1 MGKKGDSMT
10 ASYLN
15 GKRPPVP
22 PRSSAKV
29 STAAP
34 VVVPESIPTGAT
46 QPDPELK
53 PLFKEAQPEVM
64 PEGWAYDDN
73 GILCRVK
80 QLRRG
85 EELEPIFLGK
95 ISVIGSSEDVFNGQ
109 SSWRVRFKSQNR
121 PVTIEAPRLE
131 LSRKKGALEYLSAR
145 GAPVH
150 EENAAKVAR
159 FLSEYA
165 SSNEERIPHESTAS
179 RYGFTPSGDLVL
191 PVACVTSSGDSVP
204 LRFAA
209 GIGSPQAKTGSNPT
223 AYRDALEQILTWG
236 KDAWVLLA
244 ALGFSLSSPFLAKLN
259 PRRNPVLYFAGDSGA
274 GKTTAARFAVAAW
287 GLGSPLEMEL
297 GRTTKAGMLQTL
309 EGLGGLPLFGDEAHS
324 TQDPAALEATAYQ
337 FANGQSYTK
346 GGKEGTAKGGTT
358 LHGCLFMAG
367 EALPDFTNA
376 GSHRRLMF
384 LRVDEHKPLAAP
396 VSSSLG
402 AERAT
407 MLEQTWLAG
416 AGHLGECFSRG
427 VLSDWQTYA
436 ALVKQHKGAFEGLGA
451 WDVPLAAMV
460 ASVQTVCKLL
470 DLELP
475 DDIHEALF
483 SQPPSVLTGARL
495 EHEPAVTAWEKFKS
509 FLFGART
516 TGGEANAPLI
526 KEHQGQRIA
535 WQKFG
540 DTWRVVH
547 NSPVLC
553 AVMGGDNWLQKY
565 GSEWVRR
572 GWIRPNT
579 REGNA
584 VHVAKLP
591 RDSNSVRVI
600 ILEPEKGSPQ
610 GG

>member
-1 MGKKGDSMT
+1 MT

-15 GKRPPVP
+15 GKRPTVP

-53 PLFKEAQPEVM
+53 PLFKDAITEVM
-64 PEGWAYDDN
+64 PEAWAYDKN

-109 SSWRVRFKSQNR
+109 SSWKVLFKFQNIPR
-121 PVTIEAPRLE
+121 TIEAPRLE

-165 SSNEERIPHESTAS
+165 SANEERIPHESTAS

-204 LRFAA
+204 LRFVA
-209 GIGSPQAKTGSNPT
+209 GIGSPKAKTGSNPT

-236 KDAWVLLA
+236 QGAWVLLA
-244 ALGFSLSSPFLAKLN
+244 ALGFSLSSPFLKKLDA
-259 PRRNPVLYFAGDSGA
+259 RRNPVLYFAGDSGA

-309 EGLGGLPLFGDEAHS
+309 EGLGGLPLFGDEAHTS
-324 TQDPAALEATAYQ
+324 QDPTTLEATAYQ

-346 GGKEGTAKGGTT
+346 GGKEGKAQGGIT

-376 GSHRRLMF
+376 GSHRRTF
-384 LRVDEHKPLAAP
+384 FVRVDEHKPLAAP
-396 VSSSLG
+396 VGSSLG
-402 AERAT
+402 RDRAT

-436 ALVKQHKGAFEGLGA
+436 ALVKQHTPSFVIQGLEA

-495 EHEPAVTAWEKFKS
+495 EHEPAVTAWEVLQTVLASAKTTESDNREIAFKEI
-509 FLFGART
+509 R
-516 TGGEANAPLI
+516 GE
-526 KEHQGQRIA
+526 RIA
-535 WQKFG
+535 WMA
-540 DTWRVVH
+540 T
-547 NSPVLC
+547 NTPVWY
-553 AVMGGDNWLQKY
+553 VMTNAQAITAALEGKNWLQRY
-565 GSEWVRR
+565 GSEWLRR
-572 GWIRPNT
+572 GWILQGKKADGTSTASIVKHMPNN
-579 REGNA
+579 G
-584 VHVAKLP
+584 
-591 RDSNSVRVI
+591 SVRVI
-600 ILEPEKGSPQ
+600 AIPIKGSPQ